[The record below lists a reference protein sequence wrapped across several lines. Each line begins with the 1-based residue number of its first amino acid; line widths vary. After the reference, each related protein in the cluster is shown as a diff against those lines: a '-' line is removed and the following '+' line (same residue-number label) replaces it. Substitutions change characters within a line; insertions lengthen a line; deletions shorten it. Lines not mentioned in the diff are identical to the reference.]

1 MNLAKVLEAA
11 CFNVPSTLSIFSLN
25 LIQTLMGLFNT
36 ALGLSYIKN
45 LKSLNPGPIVEKDKK
60 DLRFCFV
67 LLASL
72 NIMVSLLNNR

>member
-1 MNLAKVLEAA
+1 
-11 CFNVPSTLSIFSLN
+11 
-25 LIQTLMGLFNT
+25 MGLFNT

-45 LKSLNPGPIVEKDKK
+45 LKSLNPDPTVEKDKK

-72 NIMVSLLNNR
+72 KLEYCG